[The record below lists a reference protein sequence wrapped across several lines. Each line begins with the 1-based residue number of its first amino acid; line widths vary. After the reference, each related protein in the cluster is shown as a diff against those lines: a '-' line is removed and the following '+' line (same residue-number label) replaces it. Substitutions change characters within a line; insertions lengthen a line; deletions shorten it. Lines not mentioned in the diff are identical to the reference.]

1 MPMDLLKASVDYII
15 FGALG
20 LMSFLMV
27 WLALERWWY
36 LRRVDLSRFAH
47 ADDLQ
52 IALTRHLTA
61 LSSIAA
67 NAPYV
72 GLLGTVL
79 GILITFYDLGQ
90 GGILEPA
97 SIMLGLALA
106 LKATA
111 AGLLIAIP
119 GVIIYNGLVR
129 RIEVLGAEWRRR
141 WA

>member
-1 MPMDLLKASVDYII
+1 MDFLKASVDYFI
-15 FGALG
+15 FGLLG

-27 WLALERWWY
+27 GLALERWWY
-36 LRRVDLSRFAH
+36 LRQVDLSQFSHPDA
-47 ADDLQ
+47 LQ
-52 IALTRHLTA
+52 IALTRHLTT

-90 GGILEPA
+90 GGLLEPA
-97 SIMLGLALA
+97 AIMLGLALA

-119 GVIIYNGLVR
+119 GVLIYNGLLR
-129 RIEVLGAEWRRR
+129 RIEVLSAEWRRR

>member
-1 MPMDLLKASVDYII
+1 MDILKATVDYVI
-15 FGALG
+15 FGSLG

-36 LRRVDLSRFAH
+36 FRQIDLSRFAD

-90 GGILEPA
+90 GGVLEPA
-97 SIMLGLALA
+97 AVMLGLALA

-129 RIEVLGAEWRRR
+129 RTEVLSTQWRRR